1 MYSWQILDDP
11 AKTNLSWLVDNPID
25 TKRLFWISETTHLRS
40 TRIPYPHFLNP
51 IQKSYCWW
59 LSLPIVDGYTRNPIP
74 THDDDPILSQR
85 NFHDAHPWPA
95 DAGSSLG
102 VPNEPEAQ
110 AQLQPGKHRSHWI
123 GGKIY
128 RKPMG
133 FSYEMDIFLLFFP

>member
-1 MYSWQILDDP
+1 MVIQ
-11 AKTNLSWLVDNPID
+11 
-25 TKRLFWISETTHLRS
+25 ETPFLPMMM
-40 TRIPYPHFLNP
+40 IPYCPNGIFTMH
-51 IQKSYCWW
+51 Y
-59 LSLPIVDGYTRNPIP
+59 
-74 THDDDPILSQR
+74 
-85 NFHDAHPWPA
+85 PWPA

-128 RKPMG
+128 RKPMV